1 MATALAT
8 ELNRAIQKE
17 VPDVFEM
24 LSGLGRE
31 LYFPTQR
38 KVGRAFLPDPVAL
51 ESQPGMADLPRL
63 PEQLPFPRAF

>member
-31 LYFPTQR
+31 LYFPSNCS
-38 KVGRAFLPDPVAL
+38 GRLTVHAEFAAKSRSGIPA
-51 ESQPGMADLPRL
+51 
-63 PEQLPFPRAF
+63 